1 MKRFFKCIFVL
12 LFLAVCALGI
22 FFIIDYSRASEG
34 KAPIFCLQDEAVNDG
49 GTIIYKGAFYKV
61 IDYHKTINYSKNIFY
76 DDVKIGNYGMKYED
90 YENEWNKLAEK
101 YKENE
106 YTPVT
111 TETLSS
117 IKDIKTGATI
127 EVTESS
133 AEFDALINKIEF
145 KSDAVVDGIFQY
157 ELFVSSKNST
167 YAFGYVEDAEG
178 IKGGLIKNISDLS
191 YSELDAETTNTLVQ
205 IIKANLKD

>member
-1 MKRFFKCIFVL
+1 
-12 LFLAVCALGI
+12 
-22 FFIIDYSRASEG
+22 
-34 KAPIFCLQDEAVNDG
+34 
-49 GTIIYKGAFYKV
+49 
-61 IDYHKTINYSKNIFY
+61 
-76 DDVKIGNYGMKYED
+76 MKYED
-90 YENEWNKLAEK
+90 YESEWNKLIEK

-106 YTPVT
+106 YTPVA

-133 AEFDALINKIEF
+133 AEFDTLINKIEF
-145 KSDAVVDGIFQY
+145 KNDAVVDGMFQY